1 MKRLLMLLILIMVLS
16 VPVSA
21 MEFTAPSAPS
31 DAQELMPAETE
42 SFAQGLWTVI
52 RSAVV
57 KFAPDLT
64 AAAGSCLGLTAVV
77 LLASLLNAM
86 PGSSKKMIRFVTT
99 LALSTILLGQANTM
113 INLCAKTVRQISD
126 YGKLLLPVMT
136 ASLAAQGGT
145 TGATA
150 LYAGTAL
157 FDTVLCSI
165 ISNLLV
171 PMVYVFLAL
180 AAANSATGEN
190 LLKKLRDFI
199 KWLMTW
205 SLKTILYI
213 FTGYMGIT
221 GVITGTADAAAVK
234 AAKLTISGVVPV
246 VGGILSDASEAVVL
260 GAGVMKNAVGIYG
273 LLAVAA
279 IWIAPFLQIGAQFL
293 LLKLTAVLCGVF
305 GVKEASDLIED
316 FSSAMGLL
324 LGMTGTVSFLM
335 LISTICFMK
344 GMG

>member
-1 MKRLLMLLILIMVLS
+1 MKRLLMLLILVMVLS

-31 DAQELMPAETE
+31 DVQELMPAEKE

-52 RSAVV
+52 KSAIE
-57 KFAPDLT
+57 KFVPDLA

-86 PGSSKKMIRFVTT
+86 PGSSKKVIRFVTT
-99 LALSTILLGQANTM
+99 LALSTILLGQANAM
-113 INLCAKTVRQISD
+113 INLCAKTVREISD

-136 ASLAAQGGT
+136 AALAAQGGA

-157 FDTVLCSI
+157 FDAVLSSI

-180 AAANSATGEN
+180 AAANSATGED

-213 FTGYMGIT
+213 FTGYMSIT

-234 AAKLTISGVVPV
+234 AAKLTISSVVPV
-246 VGGILSDASEAVVL
+246 VGGILSDASEAVIVS
-260 GAGVMKNAVGIYG
+260 AGVMKNAVGIYG

-279 IWIAPFLQIGAQFL
+279 IWISPFLQIGAQFL
-293 LLKLTAVLCGVF
+293 ILKLTAVLCGVF